1 VALDLTARTGDFAHN
16 TLFAEVLAL
25 EPVGPL
31 LFVNR
36 LPIWQPTF
44 EHERE
49 LQTVAAPDS

>member
-1 VALDLTARTGDFAHN
+1 MGDFAHT
-16 TLFAEVLAL
+16 TLLAEVLAP

-36 LPIWQPTF
+36 LPSWQPTF

-49 LQTVAAPDS
+49 LQTVAAARLVEGLLA

>member
-1 VALDLTARTGDFAHN
+1 VALDLTARTGDFAHI

-25 EPVGPL
+25 EPVGTL

-36 LPIWQPTF
+36 LPSWQPTF